1 MSCDRLAIR
10 KRWNDFVP
18 LRAHIGV
25 PDGIAVADLV
35 RGTDLDDLA
44 GVEYEDA
51 LAQFEYKPD
60 IMLDQEHA
68 DPELARDPFD
78 DGREIM
84 AFMFGH
90 AGCGLVQ
97 QQIARIAH
105 DGAADGNAPLVGVGQ
120 GPGDGTGQVRYAQ
133 PVHHA
138 LGLGDRGAPC
148 LAEADAGDLKVVE
161 DRKSTRLNS
170 SQLAISYAVFCL

>member
-1 MSCDRLAIR
+1 MSWYDRLGGR
-10 KRWNDFVP
+10 RRWNDFVP

-44 GVEYEDA
+44 GVEHEDA
-51 LAQFEYKPD
+51 LAQFEHKPD

-68 DPELARDPFD
+68 DPELARNPFD

-90 AGCGLVQ
+90 AGRGLVQ

-120 GPGDGTGQVRYAQ
+120 GPGNGARQARYAQ
-133 PVHHA
+133 PVPHPPR
-138 LGLGDRGAPC
+138 LRDRLAPGET
-148 LAEADAGDLKVVE
+148 EAHAGDL
-161 DRKSTRLNS
+161 
-170 SQLAISYAVFCL
+170 